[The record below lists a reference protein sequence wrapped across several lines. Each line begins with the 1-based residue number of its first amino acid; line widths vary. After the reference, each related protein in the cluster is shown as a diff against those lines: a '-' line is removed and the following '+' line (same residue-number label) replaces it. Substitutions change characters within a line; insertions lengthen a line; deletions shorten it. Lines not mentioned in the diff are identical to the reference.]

1 VKNINLQ
8 SDQNIKKKIQQ
19 SALLLFQER
28 GYAGTTMVQIAQQA
42 GVASSLIYRYFT
54 GKRDLFDSLHHPELD
69 FPDAAEQRKR
79 QDILR
84 VAGRIFGQ
92 KGYSAATM
100 EEIAAALHL
109 SKPALYFYYSSK
121 QDLFGA
127 LLSQPIGFV
136 RLQPLMQQLAPASGI
151 SLSAALEEI
160 AFAYLSLFQDPEFV
174 PLMQMIISEGVHEPA
189 VREIFTQQIIERGSE
204 MTARFLQ
211 TFSSVEKDTARSAAL
226 IFFQSLFSWGLVNV
240 LFSEYSNW
248 QVEELRQVAH
258 QLTQHF
264 LYGYQGGRS

>member
-1 VKNINLQ
+1 MKNIYRE
-8 SDQNIKKKIQQ
+8 SDQEIKEKIQQ
-19 SALLLFQER
+19 FALSLFQER
-28 GYAGTTMVQIAQQA
+28 GYAGTTVAQIAQRA
-42 GVASSLIYRYFT
+42 GVVPSFIYRYFT
-54 GKRDLFDSLHHPELD
+54 GKRDLFDSLHRPELD

-84 VAGRIFGQ
+84 VTGHIFGQ

-100 EEIAAALHL
+100 EDIAAALHL
-109 SKPALYFYYSSK
+109 SKPAVYFYYSSK
-121 QDLFGA
+121 QDLFRA

-136 RLQPLMQQLAPASGI
+136 RLQPLIQRLTPASGI
-151 SLSAALEEI
+151 SLSVALEEI

-211 TFSSVEKDTARSAAL
+211 TFSSIETDTARSAAL
-226 IFFQSLFSWGLVNV
+226 IFFQSLFSWGMVNV
-240 LFSEYSNW
+240 LFSNRSHWPE
-248 QVEELRQVAH
+248 EELRQVAR
-258 QLTQHF
+258 QLTHHF
-264 LYGYQGGRS
+264 LYGFQGGGS